1 MQKKIN
7 LLSTLL
13 VIAIVLGALSTCS
26 SRAAREGWQEGY
38 EEGYNAG
45 RYRDKSD
52 AFNAGAATGAAAR
65 EKLDYRTVILHLIPK
80 QFPGYYETVLN
91 TKTGEN
97 EPMSLMDI
105 QVRLNGESSA
115 SKWIHGIILG
125 IMIVCILAFIFLLF
139 YLILTIKSGEIFDK
153 GNERTLRWMAV
164 VFFVVFVCDLAYS
177 LLNYSLVK
185 SAIALENYSIELERP
200 SVFPLILGIT
210 FLLFA
215 QIFAMGRK
223 MKEDQEF
230 MV

>member
-26 SRAAREGWQEGY
+26 TRSFREGWQEGA

-45 RYRDKSD
+45 RFGDKSD
-52 AFNAGAATGAAAR
+52 AFKAGAANGAAAR
-65 EKLDYRTVILHLIPK
+65 EKLEYRSVILHLVPK
-80 QFPGYYETVLN
+80 QFPGYYENVLN
-91 TKTGEN
+91 TKTGET
-97 EPMSLMDI
+97 EPMSLMDV
-105 QVRLNGESSA
+105 QVRLNSESRA
-115 SKWIHGIILG
+115 SKWIHGILLG
-125 IMIVCILAFIFLLF
+125 VGIVSILAFIFLLF
-139 YLILTIKSGEIFDK
+139 YFILTIKSGDIFVK

-164 VFFVVFVCDLAYS
+164 VFFALFVCDLAYS
-177 LLNYSLVK
+177 LLTYSLVK
-185 SAIALENYSIELERP
+185 SAIALENYSIEWEKP
-200 SVFPLILGIT
+200 SVFPLILGFT

>member
-13 VIAIVLGALSTCS
+13 VIAIVLGGLSTCS
-26 SRAAREGWQEGY
+26 TRSYKEGF
-38 EEGYNAG
+38 EEGYNTASNLL
-45 RYRDKSD
+45 DKSD
-52 AFNAGAATGAAAR
+52 AYKAGAANGAAAK
-65 EKLDYRTVILHLIPK
+65 EKLGFRTVNLHLIPK

-91 TKTGEN
+91 TKTGES
-97 EPMSLMDI
+97 EPMSLVD
-105 QVRLNGESSA
+105 VEVKLTGESSA
-115 SKWIHGIILG
+115 SKWIHGVILG
-125 IMIVCILAFIFLLF
+125 VGIVCILAFIFLLF
-139 YLILTIKSGEIFDK
+139 YFILTIKSGEIFDK
-153 GNERTLRWMAV
+153 GNERALRWMAV
-164 VFFVVFVCDLAYS
+164 VFFALFVCDLAYS
-177 LLNYSLVK
+177 LLTYSLVK
-185 SAIALENYSIELERP
+185 SAIALENYSIELEKP

>member
-13 VIAIVLGALSTCS
+13 VIALVLGGLSTCS
-26 SRAAREGWQEGY
+26 TRSYKEGF
-38 EEGYNAG
+38 EEGYDTASNMF
-45 RYRDKSD
+45 DKSD
-52 AFNAGAATGAAAR
+52 AYKAGYATGTAVK
-65 EKLDYRTVILHLIPK
+65 EKLDFQTINLHLIPK

-97 EPMSLMDI
+97 EPMSLMEI
-105 QVRLNGESSA
+105 QVRLKDTGRAAN
-115 SKWIHGIILG
+115 WIRGILLG
-125 IMIVCILAFIFLLF
+125 VGIVCILAFIYLLF
-139 YLILTIKSGEIFDK
+139 YFILTIKSGEIFDR

-164 VFFVVFVCDLAYS
+164 VFFAVFVCDLAYS
-177 LLNYSLVK
+177 LLNYTLVK
-185 SAIALENYSIELERP
+185 SAIALENYSIEWERP
-200 SVFPLILGIT
+200 SVFPLVLGFT

>member
-13 VIAIVLGALSTCS
+13 VIALVLGGLSTCS
-26 SRAAREGWQEGY
+26 TRSYKEGF
-38 EEGYNAG
+38 EEGYNTASNLL
-45 RYRDKSD
+45 DKSD
-52 AFNAGAATGAAAR
+52 AYKAGAANGAAAR
-65 EKLDYRTVILHLIPK
+65 DKIDHRSVTLRLIPK

-91 TKTGEN
+91 TKTGET
-97 EPMSLMDI
+97 EPMSLVDI
-105 QVRLNGESSA
+105 EVMLDGENSA
-115 SKWIHGIILG
+115 PKWIHGVILG
-125 IMIVCILAFIFLLF
+125 VGIVCFLAFIFLLF
-139 YLILTIKSGEIFDK
+139 YFILTIKSGEIFDK

-164 VFFVVFVCDLAYS
+164 VFFAVFVCDLAYS
-177 LLNYSLVK
+177 LLNYTLVK
-185 SAIALENYSIELERP
+185 SAIALENYSIEWERP
-200 SVFPLILGIT
+200 SVFPLVLGFT

>member
-13 VIAIVLGALSTCS
+13 VIALVLGGLSTCS
-26 SRAAREGWQEGY
+26 TRSYKEGF
-38 EEGYNAG
+38 EEGYNTASNLL
-45 RYRDKSD
+45 DKSD
-52 AFNAGAATGAAAR
+52 AYKAGAANGAAAR
-65 EKLDYRTVILHLIPK
+65 DKIDHRSVTLRLIPK

-91 TKTGEN
+91 TKTGET
-97 EPMSLMDI
+97 EPMSLVDVEVMLD
-105 QVRLNGESSA
+105 GENSA
-115 SKWIHGIILG
+115 PKWIHGVILG
-125 IMIVCILAFIFLLF
+125 VGIVCFLAFIFLLF
-139 YLILTIKSGEIFDK
+139 YFILTIKSGEIFDK

-164 VFFVVFVCDLAYS
+164 VFFAVFVCDLAYS
-177 LLNYSLVK
+177 LLNYTLVK
-185 SAIALENYSIELERP
+185 SAIALENYSIEWERP
-200 SVFPLILGIT
+200 SVFPLVLGFT

>member
-13 VIAIVLGALSTCS
+13 VITLVFGGLSTCS
-26 SRAAREGWQEGY
+26 TRSYKEGFEKGY
-38 EEGYNAG
+38 DASSNML
-45 RYRDKSD
+45 DKSD
-52 AFNAGAATGAAAR
+52 AYKAGYATGAATKD
-65 EKLDYRTVILHLIPK
+65 KLGFQTVNLHLIPK

-91 TKTGEN
+91 TKTGES
-97 EPMSLMDI
+97 EPMSLMEI
-105 QVRLNGESSA
+105 QVRLKDTSRA
-115 SKWIHGIILG
+115 SKWINGILVG
-125 IMIVCILAFIFLLF
+125 VGIVCILAFIFLLF
-139 YLILTIKSGEIFDK
+139 YFILTIKSGEIFDK

-164 VFFVVFVCDLAYS
+164 IFFIMFACDLAYS
-177 LLNYSLVK
+177 LLFISLVK
-185 SAIALENYSIELERP
+185 SAIALENYSIEWERP
-200 SVFPLILGIT
+200 YLFPLVLGFT

>member
-52 AFNAGAATGAAAR
+52 AYKAGAATGAAAR
-65 EKLDYRTVILHLIPK
+65 EKLDYRTVILHLVPK

-91 TKTGEN
+91 TKTGEA
-97 EPMSLMDI
+97 EPMSLMD
-105 QVRLNGESSA
+105 VEVKLNGESSA
-115 SKWIHGIILG
+115 SKWLHGVLLG
-125 IMIVCILAFIFLLF
+125 VGIVCILAFIFLLF
-139 YLILTIKSGEIFDK
+139 YFILTIKSGEIFDK
-153 GNERTLRWMAV
+153 GSERALRWMAA
-164 VFFVVFVCDLAYS
+164 VFFVMFACDLAYS
-177 LLNYSLVK
+177 LLNYNLVK
-185 SAIALENYSIELERP
+185 SAIALENYTIEWGKP
-200 SVFPLILGIT
+200 SVFPLILGFT

>member
-26 SRAAREGWQEGY
+26 TRSYKEGF
-38 EEGYNAG
+38 EEGYNTS
-45 RYRDKSD
+45 YNLLDKSD
-52 AFNAGAATGAAAR
+52 AYKAGAANGAAAR
-65 EKLDYRTVILHLIPK
+65 DKIDHRSVTLRLIPK

-91 TKTGEN
+91 TKTGET
-97 EPMSLMDI
+97 EPMSLVDVEVMLD
-105 QVRLNGESSA
+105 GENSA
-115 SKWIHGIILG
+115 PKWIHGVILG
-125 IMIVCILAFIFLLF
+125 VGIVCFLAFIFLLF
-139 YLILTIKSGEIFDK
+139 YFILTIKSGEIFDK

-164 VFFVVFVCDLAYS
+164 VFFAVFVCDLAYS
-177 LLNYSLVK
+177 LLNYTLVK
-185 SAIALENYSIELERP
+185 SAIALENYSIEWERP
-200 SVFPLILGIT
+200 SVFPLVLGFT